1 MSKIKICGL
10 RRVEDIEYVNEFL
23 PDYAGFVFAKK
34 SKRYVTPEQAK
45 ELISKLDKRIK
56 SAGIF
61 VNTPIEEVNQIASL
75 CGLYV
80 VQLHGDET
88 PEECRKAKIKVWK
101 ALSVK
106 GKEIEDELKKFKD
119 SVELFVLDNGPGGTG
134 EKFDWEIVKGLS
146 AKYKIFL
153 AGGITP
159 ENAKEAESEVKPY
172 GIDVSSGVETD
183 GVKDRDKIAK
193 LIENLRK

>member
-1 MSKIKICGL
+1 MTKIKICGL
-10 RRVEDIEYVNEFL
+10 RRDADIEYVNEFL

-45 ELISKLDKRIK
+45 ELIAKLDKKIK
-56 SAGIF
+56 SVGIF
-61 VNTPIEEVNQIASL
+61 VNRPIEEVNKIADF
-75 CGLYV
+75 CGLDV
-80 VQLHGDET
+80 IQLHGDET
-88 PEECRKAKIKVWK
+88 TEECKKAEKTVWK

-106 GKEIEDELKKFKD
+106 DKEIEEELKEFKD
-119 SVELFVLDNGPGGTG
+119 CVELFVLDNGPGGTG

-146 AKYKIFL
+146 SKYKIFL

-159 ENAKEAESEVKPY
+159 ENIKEAEEEVKPY

-193 LIENLRK
+193 LIWNLRK

>member
-1 MSKIKICGL
+1 MVKIKICGL
-10 RRVEDIEYVNEFL
+10 KREEDIEYINEFL

-75 CGLYV
+75 CGLHV

-134 EKFDWEIVKGLS
+134 
-146 AKYKIFL
+146 
-153 AGGITP
+153 
-159 ENAKEAESEVKPY
+159 
-172 GIDVSSGVETD
+172 
-183 GVKDRDKIAK
+183 
-193 LIENLRK
+193 